1 MLCIAAF
8 IILAILGIFSATHR
22 QLAKEAF
29 ACVFKRV
36 TFSPCD
42 SDFATRVKSGVVNW
56 LMKRNMRVA
65 SLFQRYSE
73 VLAWIFV
80 ILSIVSLVYTAY
92 GLYNYVAH
100 GSCTPGNP
108 EQCSLNKVPWLEQLR
123 TAITQ

>member
-29 ACVFKRV
+29 VCVFKRV
-36 TFSPCD
+36 TLSPCN
-42 SDFATRVKSGVVNW
+42 SDFSTRVKSGVVNW
-56 LMKRNMRVA
+56 LMKRNMRLA

-73 VLAWIFV
+73 VFAWMFV

-92 GLYNYVAH
+92 GLYNYFTH
-100 GSCTPGNP
+100 GSCTPSNP
-108 EQCSLNKVPWLEQLR
+108 EQCTLKSVPLLERFRVLV
-123 TAITQ
+123 TE